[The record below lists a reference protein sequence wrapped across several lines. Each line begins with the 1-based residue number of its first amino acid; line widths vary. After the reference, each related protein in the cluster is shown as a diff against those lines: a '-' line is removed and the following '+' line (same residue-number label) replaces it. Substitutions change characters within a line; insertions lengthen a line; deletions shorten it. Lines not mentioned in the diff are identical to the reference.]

1 MIFDIGRRRLRRGSL
16 SCARA
21 AAVAPEHSLGGF
33 QFLELAGEP
42 LSLCIDARE
51 RLGDPLLLLGDLVRH
66 RHLYL
71 QRKLSRETIDVFGVD
86 QCPVNTA
93 SGISGRLRETG
104 NLRASRDNRIS
115 RPARLNLAVPCSQ
128 QVSLLGPARVA
139 VWAMTKRAAPERRRC
154 ALRRTLIRTG
164 ITETRRREALVVA

>member
-1 MIFDIGRRRLRRGSL
+1 MCRHRGLDNAPCMIFDIGRRRLRRGSL

-71 QRKLSRETIDVFGVD
+71 QRKLSTERSMFSASISS
-86 QCPVNTA
+86 PVNTA

-104 NLRASRDNRIS
+104 
-115 RPARLNLAVPCSQ
+115 
-128 QVSLLGPARVA
+128 
-139 VWAMTKRAAPERRRC
+139 
-154 ALRRTLIRTG
+154 
-164 ITETRRREALVVA
+164 

>member
-1 MIFDIGRRRLRRGSL
+1 MCRHRGLDNAPCMIFDIGRRRLRRGSL

-71 QRKLSRETIDVFGVD
+71 QRKLSRETILRGA
-86 QCPVNTA
+86 NT
-93 SGISGRLRETG
+93 R
-104 NLRASRDNRIS
+104 
-115 RPARLNLAVPCSQ
+115 
-128 QVSLLGPARVA
+128 GPAPI
-139 VWAMTKRAAPERRRC
+139 AP
-154 ALRRTLIRTG
+154 AYT
-164 ITETRRREALVVA
+164 